1 MHAEKTARA
10 SQILKAAAA
19 EASNCVSLDQPS
31 LTRKIQAGKAGW
43 IF

>member
-10 SQILKAAAA
+10 SQILKAA